1 MAHVEKVKRN
11 GVVGLAIHC
20 ERREGCELSN
30 KDIDNSR
37 THLNYNLAQDI
48 QPLRP
53 ESYVNN
59 RMKEVKH
66 MNRKDIVYMADWI
79 VTVPKDVPQEDH
91 KKFFELTFQ
100 FLENKYGRKNIVSA
114 WVHNDEATPHI
125 HFSFIPVIVEDW
137 IEKLNCKKVL
147 TKTALK
153 QFHPELSA
161 YLEQYLG
168 YMPSMQNNATINGNR
183 TIKELKNQEDL
194 SFKTSMNNVYDNI
207 QATENIINESHQ
219 INFEEISIVEKTK
232 SLKKSHQ
239 VIDKLKN
246 NNKELQTNN
255 LSLMKLV
262 NMQKKEIDMYRE
274 MPLAKQLKEKDR
286 EIDNLYS
293 SINQLENRIND
304 YEYDNQQLRNHNCYL
319 DKKIDKLEHELYI
332 HKSFISLFILDNIYK
347 SFKKMFINQGYRID
361 IHSFKDMC
369 EKIYIKVSTL
379 FEHLKER
386 IDILDQKGIT
396 NEDIVVKQHKEPHF
410 KDMEL

>member
-168 YMPSMQNNATINGNR
+168 YMPSIQNNATINGNR

-219 INFEEISIVEKTK
+219 INFEETSIIEKTK
-232 SLKKSHQ
+232 SLNKSHQ

-262 NMQKKEIDMYRE
+262 NVQKKEIDMYRE
-274 MPLAKQLKEKDR
+274 MTLAKQLKEKDR

-304 YEYDNQQLRNHNCYL
+304 YEYDNQQLRNHNFYL
-319 DKKIDKLEHELYI
+319 DKKKINSNMNYI
-332 HKSFISLFILDNIYK
+332 
-347 SFKKMFINQGYRID
+347 FINLLYL
-361 IHSFKDMC
+361 
-369 EKIYIKVSTL
+369 YL
-379 FEHLKER
+379 
-386 IDILDQKGIT
+386 
-396 NEDIVVKQHKEPHF
+396 N
-410 KDMEL
+410 

>member
-1 MAHVEKVKRN
+1 MAHAQKVKRT
-11 GVVGLAIHC
+11 GVIGLVIHC

-30 KDIDNSR
+30 KDIDMSR
-37 THLNYNLAQDI
+37 THLNYNLAETI
-48 QPLRP
+48 QPMKP
-53 ESYVNN
+53 EIFIKK
-59 RMKEVKH
+59 RIDEVKH
-66 MNRKDIVYMADWI
+66 IKRDDIVYLVDWI
-79 VTVPKDVPQEDH
+79 VTLPKDVLVDDQER
-91 KKFFELTFQ
+91 FFEYTYD
-100 FLENKYGRKNIVSA
+100 FLREKYGIQNIVSA

-125 HFSFIPVIVEDW
+125 HFSFIPVVEIDG
-137 IEKLNCKKVL
+137 IERLKCKDIL
-147 TKTALK
+147 TKKELK
-153 QFHPELSA
+153 RFHPDLGA
-161 YLEQYLG
+161 YLENRLG
-168 YMPSMQNNATINGNR
+168 YMPVIQNDATINGNR

-219 INFEEISIVEKTK
+219 INFEETSIIEKTK

-262 NMQKKEIDMYRE
+262 NVQKKEIDMYRE

-304 YEYDNQQLRNHNCYL
+304 YEYDNQQLRNHNFYL
-319 DKKIDKLEHELYI
+319 DKKKDKLEHELYI
-332 HKSFISLFILDNIYK
+332 HKSFISLFKLDNIYK
-347 SFKKMFINQGYRID
+347 SFKKMFINQDYRID